1 MAHATSSSTHR
12 KELAL
17 RAGAGP
23 VTSLSPIAPPDWGK
37 GLEIGARSPLCTELL
52 TRGVPG
58 NSVRE
63 EEAYAPEHRYPKEQ
77 TEPYA
82 EEHLFGCV
90 VRTFAPVVSP

>member
-1 MAHATSSSTHR
+1 MR
-12 KELAL
+12 RL
-17 RAGAGP
+17 
-23 VTSLSPIAPPDWGK
+23 SLF
-37 GLEIGARSPLCTELL
+37 TELPL
-52 TRGVPG
+52 ISVPG

-77 TEPYA
+77 TEPYT